1 MTAPTPNLPSDN
13 NEPVSQRNSRANL
26 ERLLN
31 EIIDH
36 PEDRL
41 EITRTIEDI
50 FGQEKVVM
58 VLDMSGFS
66 RTTQR
71 LGIVSFLL
79 MIHQMKLLAV
89 PCIEAATG
97 LVLKAEADNLFAL
110 FDTVDDA
117 VRAGREIIQRLN
129 AANIVLPEGRKLYVS
144 IGIGYGNVLNIEDR
158 DLWGDEVNLASKLG
172 EDIGQIGEIL
182 LTAEARARM
191 QDPDI
196 ALQEENISVSGLML
210 TYYQVLSS

>member
-1 MTAPTPNLPSDN
+1 MTQPTPDN
-13 NEPVSQRNSRANL
+13 NESVTTRNSRENM
-26 ERLLN
+26 ERLMT
-31 EIIDH
+31 EMIEY
-36 PEDRL
+36 PERRPAL
-41 EITRTIEDI
+41 EKTLDTI
-50 FGQEKVVM
+50 FGQDKVIF

-79 MIHQMKLLAV
+79 MIHQMKLLAA
-89 PCIEAATG
+89 PCIEAERG

-129 AANIVLPEGRKLYVS
+129 AANMVLPEGRKLYVS

-191 QDPDI
+191 QDPGVM
-196 ALQEENISVSGLML
+196 LQEENISVSGLML
-210 TYYQVLSS
+210 TYYQVLSA

>member
-129 AANIVLPEGRKLYVS
+129 AANMVLPEGRKLYVS